1 MPTIARFYG
10 IKISIFQIQ
19 KDHNPP
25 HLHAMYGEHDA
36 EIDIIS
42 GNQIRGDLPGTA
54 KKLVRDWVSIHR
66 EELIKMWES
75 QEFRQLPPLE

>member
-25 HLHAMYGEHDA
+25 HLHAMYGDHDA
-36 EIDIIS
+36 EIDIVS
-42 GNQIRGDLPGTA
+42 GSLIRGDLPGTA
-54 KKLVRDWVSIHR
+54 KKMVREWVSLHR
-66 EELIKMWES
+66 EELVEMWES
-75 QEFRQLPPLE
+75 QIFRQLPPLE